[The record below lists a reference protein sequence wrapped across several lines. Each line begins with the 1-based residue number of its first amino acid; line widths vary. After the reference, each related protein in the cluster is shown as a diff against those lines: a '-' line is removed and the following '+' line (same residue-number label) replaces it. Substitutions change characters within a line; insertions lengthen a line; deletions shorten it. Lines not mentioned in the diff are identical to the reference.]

1 MVVITKDGKF
11 NKIPSGMAN
20 QFIANGWEVLGNDG
34 EITEGNFVLGKKYGA
49 MGVDMMEEEPE
60 PEEEMEKKPRKI
72 SQMSVSELKETLDK
86 YGVEYKEDSVK
97 EELKRLLYQYKKA
110 QKEDD

>member
-34 EITEGNFVLGKKYGA
+34 EITEGNFVLGKKYGVLGA
-49 MGVDMMEEEPE
+49 DMIEEETE
-60 PEEEMEKKPRKI
+60 PEEVEKKPRKI

>member
-1 MVVITKDGKF
+1 MVVITKDGKT
-11 NKIPSGMAN
+11 NKVPSAMAR

-34 EITEGNFVLGKKYGA
+34 EANETSFTIGKKYGA
-49 MGVDMMEEEPE
+49 LGIETPE
-60 PEEEMEKKPRKI
+60 PENELERKPRKI

-86 YGVEYKEDSVK
+86 YEIEYKDDSAK

-110 QKEDD
+110 QKEND